1 MFDVIA
7 IQSVLPVSR
16 GAAVRRRPAVG
27 PVGLIGAFEDSALW
41 KRYANDNQLAW
52 PYIPF
57 PESWWAAE
65 RPRAETC

>member
-1 MFDVIA
+1 MLIVIF
-7 IQSVLPVSR
+7 SRRVLPVSR
-16 GAAVRRRPAVG
+16 AAAVRHRPAERPVG
-27 PVGLIGAFEDSALW
+27 PIGAFEDSALW

-57 PESWWAAE
+57 PESCWAAE